1 MCTHAPCSCAM
12 SQISPNGSNAP
23 EFTLPACAQTIVGPF
38 GARRRALAASAAG
51 RIAPCA
57 SASTTSSADGAEA
70 EIAQGAVDGAVP
82 LLADDETDARRAL
95 QPVALVVPPVGVE
108 HRVTSGRE
116 RSEVRHHPA
125 GDERERH
132 LGGQAEH
139 GRELATDH
147 LFARG
152 RSGRRRGERRVLIPR
167 GGEVVGGERRV
178 EVPADDEA
186 EVPSARHP
194 LETWRRAADEVV
206 DHLGRGAT
214 LARARHRRTHRAS
227 RA

>member
-1 MCTHAPCSCAM
+1 MVLCRS
-12 SQISPNGSNAP
+12 SP
-23 EFTLPACAQTIVGPF
+23 TTRRT
-38 GARRRALAASAAG
+38 ARR
-51 RIAPCA
+51 
-57 SASTTSSADGAEA
+57 T
-70 EIAQGAVDGAVP
+70 
-82 LLADDETDARRAL
+82 L
-95 QPVALVVPPVGVE
+95 QPVALVVPPVRVE

-116 RSEVRHHPA
+116 CGEVRHHPA

-167 GGEVVGGERRV
+167 GGEVVGGECRV

-186 EVPSARHP
+186 EVPRARHP
-194 LETWRRAADEVV
+194 LEPGRRAPDEVV

-214 LARARHRRTHRAS
+214 SLGHVAGERIEHLRVARSGCDRAVVE
-227 RA
+227 